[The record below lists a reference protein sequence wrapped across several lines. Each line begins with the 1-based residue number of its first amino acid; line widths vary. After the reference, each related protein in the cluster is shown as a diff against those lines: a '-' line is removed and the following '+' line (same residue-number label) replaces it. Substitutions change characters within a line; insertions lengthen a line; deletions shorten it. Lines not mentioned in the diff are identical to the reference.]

1 MSRDMIAAARD
12 THAPAAPT
20 EAAPARTASTSIAAH
35 TTMDAVTLYVRD
47 IDAMVRFY
55 TDVLA
60 LAVLSR
66 AAQDGREAVV
76 VLGRGSTPLVALREA
91 RDLPVRDPRSAGLF
105 HTALL
110 FEDRAALARVV
121 ARVAAL
127 APHLYTGSADHLV
140 SEAFYLDDP
149 EGNGI
154 ELYVDRPRD
163 DWTWRDGRV
172 HMDSLALDPNA
183 FLSTHL
189 DDPEAAGAAPATV
202 GHVHLQVGD
211 IARARTFYS
220 GTLGFDVT
228 ADLGSALFVS
238 AGGYHH
244 HLAMN
249 TWRSMGAGPRPV
261 QLGLGEV
268 SIVVPTRD
276 DVAGI
281 VDRLAHADVPVSDD
295 GATVTFADPWRNEIR
310 VAVA

>member
-1 MSRDMIAAARD
+1 MSRDMIAAGDAR
-12 THAPAAPT
+12 TGQAPSAAT
-20 EAAPARTASTSIAAH
+20 EAIAPQ

-55 TDVLA
+55 TQVIA
-60 LAVLSR
+60 LDVLSR
-66 AAQDGREAVV
+66 DAQDGRPALV
-76 VLGRGSTPLVALREA
+76 VLGRGATPLVALREA
-91 RDLPVRDPRSAGLF
+91 RDLPPRQPRSAGLF

-121 ARVAAL
+121 ARVAAY
-127 APHLYTGSADHLV
+127 APELYTGSADHLV

-163 DWTWRDGRV
+163 QWTWRDGRV
-172 HMDSLALDPNA
+172 QMDSLALDPNA
-183 FLSTHL
+183 FLTAHL
-189 DDPEAAGAAPATV
+189 DDPEQASAAPATV

-211 IARARTFYS
+211 IAQARSFYA

-268 SIVVPTRD
+268 SIVVPARD
-276 DVAGI
+276 DVVALT
-281 VDRLAHADVPVSDD
+281 DRLAHRGVPTADD
-295 GATVTFADPWRNEIR
+295 GATLTFADPWRNEIR

>member
-1 MSRDMIAAARD
+1 MSRDMIAAGRD
-12 THAPAAPT
+12 RLAPEAPT
-20 EAAPARTASTSIAAH
+20 TAAPARISSGSIATG

-55 TDVLA
+55 THVLA
-60 LAVLSR
+60 LDVLSR
-66 AAQDGREAVV
+66 EAQDGRPAVV
-76 VLGRGSTPLVALREA
+76 VLGRGRTPLVALREA
-91 RDLPVRDPRSAGLF
+91 KDLPARDPRGAGLF

-110 FEDRAALARVV
+110 FEDHVALARVV
-121 ARVAAL
+121 ARVAAF
-127 APHLYTGSADHLV
+127 APRLYTGSADHLV
-140 SEAFYLDDP
+140 SQAFYLDDP

-154 ELYVDRPRD
+154 ELYLDRPREE
-163 DWTWRDGRV
+163 WTWRDGHV
-172 HMDSLALDPNA
+172 QMDSLALDPNA
-183 FLSTHL
+183 FLAAHL
-189 DDPEAAGAAPATV
+189 DDPESASVAPATV

-211 IARARTFYS
+211 IARARAFYA

-268 SIVVPTRD
+268 AIVLPTRD
-276 DVAGI
+276 DVAAL
-281 VDRLAHADVPVSDD
+281 VDRLAHADVRVADD

-310 VAVA
+310 VAAA

>member
-1 MSRDMIAAARD
+1 MSRDMITAGRAPAEA
-12 THAPAAPT
+12 THADAA
-20 EAAPARTASTSIAAH
+20 EAIAARTA
-35 TTMDAVTLYVRD
+35 MDAVTLYVRD

-55 TDVLA
+55 THVIALDVLA
-60 LAVLSR
+60 R
-66 AAQDGREAVV
+66 DAQDGRPALV
-76 VLGRGSTPLVALREA
+76 VLGRGETPLVALREA
-91 RDLPVRDPRSAGLF
+91 RGLPPRDPRSAGLF

-110 FEDRAALARVV
+110 FEDHAALARVV
-121 ARVAAL
+121 ARVAAY
-127 APHLYTGSADHLV
+127 APGLYTGAADHLV

-163 DWTWRDGRV
+163 QWTWRDGRV

-183 FLSTHL
+183 FLAAHL
-189 DDPEAAGAAPATV
+189 DDPEEARVAPATV

-211 IARARTFYS
+211 IAQARAFYA
-220 GTLGFDVT
+220 GTLGFAVT

-268 SIVVPTRD
+268 SIVVPERD
-276 DVAGI
+276 DVTALA
-281 VDRLAHADVPVSDD
+281 DRLAHRGVAAADD
-295 GATVTFADPWRNEIR
+295 GATLTFADPWRNEIR
-310 VAVA
+310 VTVA